1 MNDFTRTHAACLIL
15 FLIVAAVGCGENTPA
30 DDGKGAEEEEL
41 VGGKQDSFFRPTEHG
56 ALVFGLPNQAE
67 ISGDERFH
75 EWEFELHGPA
85 KVGVQSNVS
94 QNLDTV
100 MYLYRR
106 DSADQAWGRFQDKND
121 DWKDNIWSRI
131 ELDAAKAGQYR
142 IIVKPFKKALRGTFN
157 VTAECEGDGCR
168 APGATDCEDGFAQT
182 PDETSYGHAC
192 AKAAVAIL
200 TEPATSG
207 GGFSIGF
214 HDERCSLPAIEQQA
228 VDFYRGYWEDIF
240 GFDELSDGDDV
251 FLNVGSVE
259 HGDKGWWVSVDAGG
273 DEDTLLFVF
282 DANDKLVLF
291 YHDEQS
297 PTSAWFCAEGE
308 EDSEAEPSE
317 DCVAAT
323 LYTVPHSTSDKIE
336 GSTTPAGAKEDV
348 GTPAWA
354 AIAQFAVDFDLAED
368 ATVAF
373 DGETWESEHSEA
385 GGQVTVTRDGDT
397 ATYLVADRFGEIAVP
412 IRIDADGAATFVC
425 GEFDN

>member
-1 MNDFTRTHAACLIL
+1 MSMHARYLPFLLVVFALAAC
-15 FLIVAAVGCGENTPA
+15 GEDATDP
-30 DDGKGAEEEEL
+30 DGKGAEEEEL
-41 VGGKQDSFFRPTEHG
+41 IGGKQDSFFKPTEHG

-67 ISGDERFH
+67 IVEDERFH
-75 EWEFELHGPA
+75 AWEFELHGPA

-106 DSADQAWGRFQDKND
+106 NNADESWGRFKQKND
-121 DWKDNIWSRI
+121 DWKGDIWSRI
-131 ELDAAKAGQYR
+131 ELDAQEAGQYR
-142 IIVKPFKKALRGTFN
+142 IIVKPFKRALRGSFT
-157 VTAECEGDGCR
+157 VTAECEGEGCR
-168 APGATDCEDGFAQT
+168 APGETSCEDGFADT
-182 PDETSYGHAC
+182 PAETDFGQAC
-192 AKAAVAIL
+192 AKVVAEIL

-214 HDERCSLPAIEQQA
+214 HEERCSLPLIEQQA
-228 VDFYRGYWEDIF
+228 VDFYRGYWDDIF

-259 HGDKGWWVSVDAGG
+259 HGDKGWWVSVDSGG
-273 DEDTLLFVF
+273 DEDTLIFVF
-282 DANDKLVLF
+282 DADDQLVLF

-297 PTSAWFCAEGE
+297 PTSAWFCAAGE
-308 EDSEAEPSE
+308 PDAEAEPSE

-323 LYTVPHSTSDKIE
+323 LYDIPHSTADKTD
-336 GSTTPAGAKEDV
+336 GSTTPATAKADM

-354 AIAQFAVDFDLAED
+354 AVAQFASDFGLGQD

-373 DGETWESEHSEA
+373 DGETWTSEHSEA
-385 GGQVTVTRDGDT
+385 GGKITVSRDGDT

-412 IRIDADGAATFVC
+412 IRIDADGDAKFVC